1 MSDSPGLVDFAI
13 FFSSVLVLIKNIC
26 TTSFF
31 TDKVASVSYMC
42 WRCNSVSF
50 SPSKLL
56 NSFYTTANLQLSRC
70 FPFEWIT
77 DRFQLRILAF
87 KTKFSLHANL
97 PFSFSSGRQKNA
109 TYALQQRPK
118 SKTRQLNKAKMKKK
132 ERKKEVEIFTTGY
145 QGQSINHLLTLPIE
159 AFFKKPDQR
168 QVL

>member
-13 FFSSVLVLIKNIC
+13 LFSSVLVLIKNIC

-50 SPSKLL
+50 SPWKLCLFAKHLCL
-56 NSFYTTANLQLSRC
+56 NSFYTKANLQLSWC
-70 FPFEWIT
+70 FLCKWIT
-77 DRFQLRILAF
+77 DRFQLCILAV

-118 SKTRQLNKAKMKKK
+118 SKTTQLKKAKMKKK
-132 ERKKEVEIFTTGY
+132 KERKKKVEIFTTRY
-145 QGQSINHLLTLPIE
+145 QG
-159 AFFKKPDQR
+159 
-168 QVL
+168 

>member
-13 FFSSVLVLIKNIC
+13 LFSSVLVLIKNIC

-50 SPSKLL
+50 SPSKLCLFAKHLSL
-56 NSFYTTANLQLSRC
+56 NSFYTKANLQLLSWC
-70 FPFEWIT
+70 FLFEWIT
-77 DRFQLRILAF
+77 DRFQLRILAV

-118 SKTRQLNKAKMKKK
+118 SKTTQLNKAKMKKKK

-145 QGQSINHLLTLPIE
+145 QG
-159 AFFKKPDQR
+159 
-168 QVL
+168 